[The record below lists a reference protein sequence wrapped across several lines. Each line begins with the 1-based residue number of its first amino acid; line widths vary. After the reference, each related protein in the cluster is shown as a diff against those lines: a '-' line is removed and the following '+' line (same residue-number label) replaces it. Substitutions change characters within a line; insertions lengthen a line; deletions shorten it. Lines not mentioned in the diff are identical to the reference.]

1 MSFTVISELDE
12 VEQLEAVERQ
22 DDQIAE
28 AVYRMRKVAIEKQ
41 YIPELTD
48 KTFPIETKEKDLL
61 VVLFYLTCKQHLV
74 LSEISITYQE
84 IYFLRMNKFFF

>member
-1 MSFTVISELDE
+1 
-12 VEQLEAVERQ
+12 
-22 DDQIAE
+22 
-28 AVYRMRKVAIEKQ
+28 MRKVAFEKQ

-74 LSEISITYQE
+74 LSEISIMYQE
-84 IYFLRMNKFFF
+84 IYFARMNKFVFTNDRNTVLIVVIIDFDLLSMFSLTFEKPRIA

>member
-22 DDQIAE
+22 DDQVAE

-61 VVLFYLTCKQHLV
+61 VVLFYLTCK
-74 LSEISITYQE
+74 
-84 IYFLRMNKFFF
+84 

>member
-12 VEQLEAVERQ
+12 AEQLEAVERQ

-41 YIPELTD
+41 YIPRAD
-48 KTFPIETKEKDLL
+48 
-61 VVLFYLTCKQHLV
+61 
-74 LSEISITYQE
+74 
-84 IYFLRMNKFFF
+84 

>member
-12 VEQLEAVERQ
+12 AEQLEAVERQ